1 MGVANRIEKLQ
12 CDFLWGGLD
21 KEFKYY
27 LRWSIVCT
35 LISEGRLTI
44 RNLLRF
50 DHALLGKWLWCYGL
64 ERKAWCT
71 KYGSSWRDWCCRKPI
86 EVYGVGLWKNIMSGW
101 GKFSSHTRFEVGNGS
116 KVRFWYDLW
125 CGDMALEEAF
135 PGLFG
140 ITCAKDA
147 FVGISWKFLDVPRAA
162 HDLEVDVSALFF
174 RMLYLGRVR
183 PEDEDKLWW
192 VLSKR
197 GYFVGKSFSSVMS
210 SNDCFHF
217 PWKSV
222 WQTNVSLMVFCL
234 VDSPMKDPYNGQ
246 YPEAAHY
253 CGL

>member
-1 MGVANRIEKLQ
+1 MLYLSKGGRLTLIKSTLSNLPTYFMSLFPISTGVANRIEKLQ

-35 LISEGRLTI
+35 LISEGGLTV

-50 DHALLGKWLWCYGL
+50 DHVLLGKWLWCYGL

-71 KYGSSWRDWCCRKPI
+71 KYGSSWRDWCCWKPI

-101 GKFSSHTRFEVGNGS
+101 GKFSSHTRFEVGDGS

-147 FVGISWKFLDVPRAA
+147 FVGISWKFWMFQ
-162 HDLEVDVSALFF
+162 E
-174 RMLYLGRVR
+174 
-183 PEDEDKLWW
+183 
-192 VLSKR
+192 
-197 GYFVGKSFSSVMS
+197 
-210 SNDCFHF
+210 
-217 PWKSV
+217 
-222 WQTNVSLMVFCL
+222 QLMIWR
-234 VDSPMKDPYNGQ
+234 
-246 YPEAAHY
+246 
-253 CGL
+253 